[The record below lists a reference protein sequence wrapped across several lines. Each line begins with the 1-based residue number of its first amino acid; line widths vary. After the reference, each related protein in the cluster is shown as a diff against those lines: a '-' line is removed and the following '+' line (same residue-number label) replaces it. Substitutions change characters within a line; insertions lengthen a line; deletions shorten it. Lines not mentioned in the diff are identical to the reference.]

1 MATVAPRR
9 RHAAWAS
16 DSVSRPGT
24 KNTWPGDQSGSST
37 DREQGWPGRGG
48 IQTLREQNRR
58 AGEVQILRSGQAP
71 PPWARR
77 WLVPPLTCQRRGEAE
92 GVVAVALPVAGP
104 VAADA
109 GPTSAT
115 ARSARR
121 EHWVAHG
128 ALEQPARVTPVQTL
142 GPRWREMAG
151 MGGDPEIRGVTG
163 REFASAGVLVTARR
177 ASALPSSSRREK
189 DKREET
195 NSRLSPLPGHR
206 DPRI

>member
-1 MATVAPRR
+1 MKKPRSWPGIS
-9 RHAAWAS
+9 RHQPS
-16 DSVSRPGT
+16 TFPSPFFRSGSRPYLSCHASFT
-24 KNTWPGDQSGSST
+24 
-37 DREQGWPGRGG
+37 
-48 IQTLREQNRR
+48 
-58 AGEVQILRSGQAP
+58 GEVQILRSGQAP

-177 ASALPSSSRREK
+177 ASGRCPGSAAHPG
-189 DKREET
+189 T
-195 NSRLSPLPGHR
+195 AGSRLPGVRPAPHTPAW
-206 DPRI
+206 PRSN